1 MSLKIDYVWCNSKS
15 DFVWYTKS
23 FEYSVVVNYIDII
36 VNLVK
41 SDIMNA
47 EPPSAVVNLYIRKKI
62 TKIMEDS
69 QSEES
74 PKFAYFIKDLEED
87 IVHGVFSLV
96 EELATFTE
104 IKYTNNLII
113 VNHDGTIDKNL
124 LVLYGEQWAKG
135 NKGEWGTWI

>member
-23 FEYSVVVNYIDII
+23 FEYPVVVNYIDII

-69 QSEES
+69 KLEES

-87 IVHGVFSLV
+87 IVEGVFSLV
-96 EELATFTE
+96 LELAQFTE
-104 IKYTNNLII
+104 IEYSNNLII
-113 VNHDGTIDKNL
+113 VNHEGTIDKNL
-124 LVLYGEQWAKG
+124 LARFDSVKFV
-135 NKGEWGTWI
+135 NK

>member
-69 QSEES
+69 HLEES

-87 IVHGVFSLV
+87 IVNGVFSLIS
-96 EELATFTE
+96 ELSIFTGTE
-104 IKYTNNLII
+104 YTNNLII
-113 VNHDGTIDKNL
+113 VNHDGKIDKNL
-124 LVLYGEQWAKG
+124 LARFDSVKFV
-135 NKGEWGTWI
+135 NK

>member
-1 MSLKIDYVWCNSKS
+1 MPLKIDYVWCNSKS

-23 FEYSVVVNYIDII
+23 LEYSVVVNYIDII

-69 QSEES
+69 LSEES

-87 IVHGVFSLV
+87 IIDGVFSLV
-96 EELATFTE
+96 SELAKSTSVE
-104 IKYTNNLII
+104 YTNNLII
-113 VNHDGTIDKNL
+113 VNHEGSIDKTL
-124 LVLYGEQWAKG
+124 LARFDSVKFV
-135 NKGEWGTWI
+135 NK

>member
-69 QSEES
+69 LSEES

-87 IVHGVFSLV
+87 IVDGVFSLV
-96 EELATFTE
+96 EELAKITSVE
-104 IKYTNNLII
+104 YTNNLII
-113 VNHDGTIDKNL
+113 VNHEGSIDKTL
-124 LVLYGEQWAKG
+124 LARFDSVKFV
-135 NKGEWGTWI
+135 NK

>member
-1 MSLKIDYVWCNSKS
+1 MPLKIDYVWCNSKS

-23 FEYSVVVNYIDII
+23 FEYPVVVNYIDII

-69 QSEES
+69 KSQES

-87 IVHGVFSLV
+87 IVEGVFSLV
-96 EELATFTE
+96 LELAQFTE
-104 IKYTNNLII
+104 IEHSNNLVI
-113 VNHDGTIDKNL
+113 VNHNGSIDKNL
-124 LVLYGEQWAKG
+124 LARFDSVKFV
-135 NKGEWGTWI
+135 NK

>member
-23 FEYSVVVNYIDII
+23 FEYAIIVNYSDII

-41 SDIMNA
+41 SDIMNV
-47 EPPSAVVNLYIRKKI
+47 EPPVSVVNLYIRKKI

-69 QSEES
+69 LLEES

-87 IVHGVFSLV
+87 IVNGVFSLV
-96 EELATFTE
+96 SELATSTKIE
-104 IKYTNNLII
+104 YTNNLII
-113 VNHDGTIDKNL
+113 VNHDSAIDKNIL
-124 LVLYGEQWAKG
+124 ARFDSVKFV
-135 NKGEWGTWI
+135 NK

>member
-23 FEYSVVVNYIDII
+23 LEYSVVVNYIDII
-36 VNLVK
+36 INLVK

-69 QSEES
+69 LSEES

-87 IVHGVFSLV
+87 IIDGVFSLV
-96 EELATFTE
+96 EELAKITSVE
-104 IKYTNNLII
+104 YTNNLII
-113 VNHDGTIDKNL
+113 VNHEGSIDKTL
-124 LVLYGEQWAKG
+124 LARFDSVKFV
-135 NKGEWGTWI
+135 NK

>member
-69 QSEES
+69 LSEES

-87 IVHGVFSLV
+87 IVDGVFSLV
-96 EELATFTE
+96 EELAKSTSVE
-104 IKYTNNLII
+104 YTNNLII
-113 VNHDGTIDKNL
+113 VNHEGSIDKTL
-124 LVLYGEQWAKG
+124 LARFDSVKFV
-135 NKGEWGTWI
+135 NK

>member
-23 FEYSVVVNYIDII
+23 FEYPVVVNYIDII

-69 QSEES
+69 KSQES
-74 PKFAYFIKDLEED
+74 PKFAYFIKELEED
-87 IVHGVFSLV
+87 IVEGVFSLV
-96 EELATFTE
+96 FELAQFTE
-104 IKYTNNLII
+104 IEHSNNLII

-124 LVLYGEQWAKG
+124 LARFDSVKFV
-135 NKGEWGTWI
+135 NK